1 MKLLSFLI
9 FIIPSFC
16 FAQQVIPLYEI
27 TANDRILILAPH
39 PDDESIGTAG
49 IIQKSLKSGAK
60 IKVVCFTNGDNNQL
74 AFIVYEKRLTFK
86 KKEFLHMGEVRRAE
100 TLEAMNYLGIKRDDV
115 VFLGY
120 PDFGTEEILMKYW
133 GKTRPYRS
141 MFPRVNKVSYP
152 EALSYGSSYIGENIL
167 SDLKKV
173 LLDFKPTRIFVSHPG
188 DSNRDHRALYV
199 FLRIALWDLEGKIEA
214 PKVFPYLIHASG
226 WPRPRGYHPDLELVP
241 SQKFNTGVIK
251 WKEYRLSDD
260 EILKKKDAIS
270 FYHSQIDCDPP
281 YLFTFAR
288 KNELFGDFPW
298 LKLKVSQGQSILW
311 QDLQDGRTNLQYG
324 LKDKFLYIKL
334 NYKFGKIRK
343 PKVLVYL
350 LGYKQNKEF
359 ALLPKITLYKG
370 FGGLRLKD
378 KKQTLFIKDVQ
389 FEYQENSAIIK
400 IPLKILGNPDYIMAS
415 VRVNSRDFPAS
426 ESAWRVVSLK

>member
-1 MKLLSFLI
+1 MNLSYLKTKILSFLI

-49 IIQKSLKSGAK
+49 IIQKSLKSCAK

-100 TLEAMNYLGIKRDDV
+100 TLEAMNYLGVNRDDV

-120 PDFGTEEILMKYW
+120 PDFGTQEILMKYW
-133 GKTRPYRS
+133 GKTKPYRS

-152 EALSYGSSYIGENIL
+152 EALSYGSSYVGENIL

-173 LLDFKPTRIFVSHPG
+173 LLGFKPTKIFVSHPG

-214 PKVFPYLIHASG
+214 PKVFPYLIHAGG

-241 SQKFNTGVIK
+241 SEKFNTGVIK

-298 LKLKVSQGQSILW
+298 LKLNVSQGQSILW
-311 QDLQDGRTNLQYG
+311 QDLQDGKTNLQYG

-378 KKQTLFIKDVQ
+378 KKQTLFIKD
-389 FEYQENSAIIK
+389 
-400 IPLKILGNPDYIMAS
+400 
-415 VRVNSRDFPAS
+415 
-426 ESAWRVVSLK
+426 